1 MLAVLTRSLLVLVV
15 AASLGAC
22 KLPVRAQPVAAAP
35 LPANDPN
42 RTTPAETIEATIDS
56 GWVSVSVTI
65 PDEPPGPKPVVISPI
80 VPDDELLRRG
90 FAIARFHTNWESL
103 RAFSSAAEHDA
114 AVADAPPGAPAASA
128 REARPGAGPAQRA
141 GSERVGNWIL
151 AAPRPG
157 IVGRAYFGIISMD
170 AERSVPRLVD
180 YLLTLDEIDPQ
191 GIAITG
197 SSTSGFVALQA
208 LAAEPRLAAAVVR
221 VACGDYHRF
230 LRSSSLALADNPR
243 WLPGG
248 RLVLDPDYELEIAA
262 REPIAHADRYPP
274 RPLLLLAG
282 ETDRAIPYACVE
294 TTVELFRAAYADA
307 GVPERFAF
315 VSYPNSGH
323 NLPAAADAEVLAW
336 LERWL
341 AADASAGPES

>member
-1 MLAVLTRSLLVLVV
+1 MLATLTRSLILLVV

-35 LPANDPN
+35 PPPNDPAP
-42 RTTPAETIEATIDS
+42 TVPSTTIETTIDN
-56 GWVSVSVTI
+56 GWVSVWVTI
-65 PDEPPGPKPVVISPI
+65 PTEPPGPKPVVISPI
-80 VPDDELLRRG
+80 VRDDELLSRG
-90 FAIARFHTNWESL
+90 FAIARYHTNWESL
-103 RAFSSAAEHDA
+103 RPFASASRAEHDA
-114 AVADAPPGAPAASA
+114 AVADQPPASGPEAQPAPQPTPRG
-128 REARPGAGPAQRA
+128 
-141 GSERVGNWIL
+141 GSERVGNWLL

-191 GIAITG
+191 RIAISG
-197 SSTSGFVALQA
+197 SSTSGFTALQA
-208 LAAEPRLAAAVVR
+208 LAAEPRLAAAAVR

-230 LRSSSLALADNPR
+230 LRSSSLALNDDPR

-282 ETDRAIPYACVE
+282 ENDRAIPYACVE
-294 TTVELFRAAYADA
+294 TTVELFRAAYEDA
-307 GVPERFAF
+307 GVPDHFEFI
-315 VSYPNSGH
+315 SYPGSGH
-323 NLPAAADAEVLAW
+323 NLPPAANYEVLAW

-341 AADASAGPES
+341 ARDPSAGRDS